1 MPNNIITS
9 TALDQPIVRYLAHQ
23 RALGR
28 GYEGEER
35 VLDSVRQFV
44 AQESAAD
51 LDAARF
57 DRWCDSQR
65 ELSTNTLRAR
75 QLTVRKFCLYRQRT
89 EPNCF
94 VPNSLYFTRPQPY
107 TPPIIVEPEQVAR
120 MLAATTHLAPT
131 PGSPLLPAVM
141 RIALVLLYTAGL
153 RRGELVRLTL
163 ADVEPRSGV
172 LRIADSKFH
181 KSRWVPLSP
190 SACTEL
196 RRYLRARL
204 AAPLDARPSAP
215 LLCNRSRGCRSYTG
229 GGLSQGIHKL
239 FDAAGVHDS
248 EGRQPRIHDLR
259 HSYAIE
265 ALIRWYR
272 VGADLQAQLPKLAM
286 YMGHVSIVSTA
297 HYLRLVPAVAALASA
312 RFEKAFGEILQEHR
326 P

>member
-1 MPNNIITS
+1 MPDNIIMS
-9 TALDQPIVRYLAHQ
+9 TALDRPIARYLAHQ

-28 GYEGEER
+28 AYNGEER
-35 VLDSVRQFV
+35 VLDSVRHFV

-57 DRWCDSQR
+57 DRWCNRQR
-65 ELSTNTLRAR
+65 ALSPNTQRAR
-75 QLTVRKFCLYRQRT
+75 QLIVRKFCLYRQRT
-89 EPNCF
+89 DPTCF
-94 VPNSLYFTRPQPY
+94 VPNPLYFARPQPY
-107 TPPIIVEPEQVAR
+107 PPPIIVGPEQVAR
-120 MLAATTHLAPT
+120 MLAATTQLAPS

-153 RRGELVRLTL
+153 RRGELLRLTL

-190 SACTEL
+190 SARTEL

-215 LLCNRSRGCRSYTG
+215 LLCNRSRGWRSYTG
-229 GGLSQGIHKL
+229 HGLSEGIHKL
-239 FDAAGVHDS
+239 FDAADVHDS
-248 EGRQPRIHDLR
+248 EGRRPRIHDLR

-272 VGADLQAQLPKLAM
+272 AGADLQVQLPKLAM

-312 RFEKAFGEILQEHR
+312 RFEKAFGQILQER
-326 P
+326 RS

>member
-1 MPNNIITS
+1 MSSNIITS
-9 TALDQPIVRYLAHQ
+9 TTLDLSCARYLAHQ
-23 RALGR
+23 RSLGR
-28 GYEGEER
+28 GYNGEEW
-35 VLDSVRQFV
+35 VLARLLHFV
-44 AQESAAD
+44 AQESGSD
-51 LDAARF
+51 LDATLF

-65 ELSTNTLRAR
+65 ELSPNTLRAR
-75 QLTVRKFCLYRQRT
+75 QLAVRKFCLYRQRA
-89 EPNCF
+89 EPGCF
-94 VPNSLYFTRPQPY
+94 VPNSLYFARAQPY
-107 TPPIIVEPEQVAR
+107 SPPIIVEPEQVAR
-120 MLAATTHLAPT
+120 MLAATTRLVPT

-141 RIALVLLYTAGL
+141 RIAVVLLFTAGL

-172 LRIADSKFH
+172 LRITDSKFH

-190 SACTEL
+190 SARTEL
-196 RRYLRARL
+196 QRYLRARL
-204 AAPLDARPSAP
+204 AAPLDSRPSAP

-229 GGLSQGIHKL
+229 AGLAEGIHKL
-239 FDAAGVHDS
+239 FVAAGVHDS
-248 EGRQPRIHDLR
+248 NGRRPRIHDLR

-272 VGADLQAQLPKLAM
+272 AGADLHAQLPKLAM

-312 RFEKAFGEILQEHR
+312 RFEKAFGEILRECQ